1 MPTRLLAASIERVLV
16 SKERP
21 FTPPERVRL
30 VSLAKVQASA
40 LKVIV
45 SPEALPKVVLPV
57 MLVLPLMVSPVPT
70 MRSEEHTS
78 ELQSHVNLVCP
89 FLLDKAL
96 PEDTLFRILP
106 LPLALLFYRGP
117 PRPH

>member
-57 MLVLPLMVSPVPT
+57 MLVLPLMVNPVPT
-70 MRSEEHTS
+70 MAWALKPLETRSEPAK
-78 ELQSHVNLVCP
+78 ELEAVPDETNS
-89 FLLDKAL
+89 LDIVRSPVKEWLAAVSAMKR
-96 PEDTLFRILP
+96 PEI
-106 LPLALLFYRGP
+106 
-117 PRPH
+117 